1 MSCECINEIL
11 CITMTYTYQHIR
23 ELNANEHKLNN
34 ANVEYVMV

>member
-1 MSCECINEIL
+1 MKYYVSQWHTL
-11 CITMTYTYQHIR
+11 YQHIR